1 MRLAGIDPP
10 KPVPHGLCDT
20 LTVDPSHGCGNPT
33 GLSHQITA
41 SPVISFTS
49 VAIMVDFGSTESPRE
64 NAQQWS
70 ASQPH
75 SSDDVRSD
83 LIYNSSVFVAGLL
96 LLEKAADGF
105 IRQVSQLST
114 QLGISP
120 TLIALLTAGA
130 EWEELVV
137 VVASIAHGS
146 SNLAIANVVGSAI
159 SNILGA
165 FSLGILFAP
174 NAVKFDDSS
183 KRFAIIQA
191 AITTLVLLLIAA
203 VQVQH
208 ADKDAKLSSK
218 RLFENVVGV
227 SLIVLFILYFVGLS
241 WAISRGML
249 AAPQGSDSESSSSS
263 SGDDAPTD
271 DASAANSD
279 AASTTTLGNESEASY
294 VPPRRGGGAAA
305 RRGQNRTATSAAIER
320 TPLLLGSATSSN
332 LATRLARRRRRAV
345 FRSLQKLL
353 VTFLILSLAGY
364 LLSHSILEIAAM
376 VHLSDTVLGLTV
388 LSFATTIPEKL
399 LSVVAG
405 LRTGAPPA
413 RPPAP
418 VRRPSLARR
427 ASVHDEAEDDVAR
440 GASSIL
446 MAGAAGSNI
455 FLLTLCLGISL
466 IFDRDHVSVS
476 QDQHRFTASSV
487 QWQELALLEVA
498 SLSLVLIAFT
508 DGQRWQGVLLLLAY
522 FAFLAAEF
530 TFLKR

>member
-1 MRLAGIDPP
+1 
-10 KPVPHGLCDT
+10 
-20 LTVDPSHGCGNPT
+20 
-33 GLSHQITA
+33 
-41 SPVISFTS
+41 
-49 VAIMVDFGSTESPRE
+49 MVDLASTDAKQHQQQPFHDDGS
-64 NAQQWS
+64 NN
-70 ASQPH
+70 
-75 SSDDVRSD
+75 

-105 IRQVSQLST
+105 IRHVSQLST

-137 VVASIAHGS
+137 VVASIAHGA
-146 SNLAIANVVGSAI
+146 SNLAIANVIGSAI

-165 FSLGILFAP
+165 FSLGIIFAP
-174 NAVKFDDSS
+174 QAVKFDDSS

-191 AITTLVLLLIAA
+191 GITTVVLLLIGA
-203 VQVQH
+203 VQIQH

-218 RLFENVVGV
+218 RLFENVVGI
-227 SLIVLFILYFVGLS
+227 SLLVIFILYFVGLS

-249 AAPQGSDSESSSSS
+249 AAPQRSDSESSSSS
-263 SGDDAPTD
+263 SSSDDD
-271 DASAANSD
+271 DQSAANSD
-279 AASTTTLGNESEASY
+279 AASTTTLGNESEASSY
-294 VPPRRGGGAAA
+294 VPPRRSAVGAAA
-305 RRGQNRTATSAAIER
+305 RRGNNRTATSAAIER

-345 FRSLQKLL
+345 FRSLQKLF
-353 VTFLILSLAGY
+353 VSFLILSLAGY
-364 LLSHSILEIAAM
+364 LLSHSILEIVST

-405 LRTGAPPA
+405 LRTGPAPPPPSSSSRNNLSGPA
-413 RPPAP
+413 R
-418 VRRPSLARR
+418 RRPNPARR
-427 ASVHDEAEDDVAR
+427 ASVPDQAEEDNDVAR
-440 GASSIL
+440 GASGIL

-466 IFDRDHVSVS
+466 IFDRDHFSAS
-476 QDQHRFTASSV
+476 PQQGEQHRFTASSV
-487 QWQELALLEVA
+487 QWQELVLLEVA

-508 DGQRWQGVLLLLAY
+508 DGQRWQGVLLLLGY
-522 FAFLAAEF
+522 LAFLIAEF
-530 TFLKR
+530 TIWKR